1 MPTKEEAMAADRLDW
16 TNAGFADLDD
26 AQYRARA
33 TELAERLHDEVQ
45 KGGLP
50 FLSMDYLDALLPEL
64 RRLEPWLRG
73 FDHMLL
79 LGIGGS
85 ALGARALQK
94 TFAPGQDLPGHKGPW
109 LWIADNVDPAALDTY
124 LAWLPPEKTVV
135 VTVSKSGG
143 TIETVGQYFI
153 LRDWLRE
160 RLGKAW
166 TEHALLV
173 TDGTKGFLR
182 EEAVDK
188 GIRALPVPPNLG
200 GRYSVLSA
208 VGLVPALFLGLDCKA
223 LTEGAREVAAPLA
236 APDLNGEGLAAHP
249 AFELAVW
256 ANALMYAGFDEMI
269 FFTYIPPMACF
280 GDWFAQLWAES
291 LGKQGKGSQPI
302 PAVGVTD
309 QHSVNQMFLDGPRN
323 KACLF
328 LTSPAQPRGPRFP
341 DDLPEKFEYVR
352 GKDFGELIHA
362 EAMGTRMALSSSG
375 VPLVE
380 LRLARP
386 DQHAAGKLIALLGAA
401 TLLTGWLMNINP
413 VDQPA
418 VELGKRLAK
427 ARLGADGLEQEKAEL
442 GAFLNAQRNE
452 QEF

>member
-1 MPTKEEAMAADRLDW
+1 MTTDHLDW

-33 TELAERLHDEVQ
+33 GELADLLRSEVT
-45 KGGLP
+45 GGKLP
-50 FLSMDYLDALLPEL
+50 FLRMDFVPKLLPEL
-64 RRLEPWLRG
+64 DALTPWLRG
-73 FDHMLL
+73 FEHMLL

-94 TFAPGQDLPGHKGPW
+94 AFAPGQDQPGHTGPW
-109 LWIADNVDPAALDTY
+109 LWIADNVDAGWLETC
-124 LAWLPPEKTVV
+124 LEKLPPEKTVV

-143 TIETVGQYFI
+143 TIETVGQYF
-153 LRDWLRE
+153 LTRE
-160 RLGKAW
+160 WMREHLGDAW
-166 TEHALLV
+166 KEHMLLV
-173 TDGTKGFLR
+173 TDAEAGFLR
-182 EEAVDK
+182 GEARDQ
-188 GIRALPVPPNLG
+188 GIRSLPVPDNLG

-208 VGLVPALFLGLDCKA
+208 VGLVPAAFLGLDCRA
-223 LTEGAREVAAPLA
+223 LIEGAQEVAAPLA
-236 APDLNGEGLAAHP
+236 GQSLTSAALAAHP

-256 ANALMYAGFDEMI
+256 ARSLMDAGFAELI
-269 FFTYIPPMACF
+269 FFTYIPPLSRF

-323 KACLF
+323 KACIF
-328 LTSPAQPRGPRFP
+328 LTSPSQPRGPKFP
-341 DDLPEKFEYVR
+341 ADLPDKFSYVR

-362 EAMGTRMALSSSG
+362 EGLGTRMALHKSG

-380 LRLARP
+380 VQLARP
-386 DQHAAGKLIALLGAA
+386 NQRTAGKLIALLGAA
-401 TLLTGWLMNINP
+401 TLLTGWLMGINP

-427 ARLGADGLEQEKAEL
+427 ARLGAEGLSDEKADLETFL
-442 GAFLNAQRNE
+442 GATRNK
-452 QEF
+452 QTF

>member
-1 MPTKEEAMAADRLDW
+1 MTADLLDW
-16 TNAGFADLDD
+16 TNAGLADMDD

-33 TELAERLHDEVQ
+33 TELAQRLRDEVHTG
-45 KGGLP
+45 KLP
-50 FLSMDYLDALLPEL
+50 FLRMDYLSALLPEL
-64 RRLEPWLRG
+64 GRLEPWLRG

-94 TFAPGQDLPGHKGPW
+94 AFAPGQDRPGHQGPW
-109 LWIADNVDPAALDTY
+109 LWIADNVDPADLESY
-124 LAWLPPEKTVV
+124 LAWLPAEKTVV

-153 LRDWLRE
+153 LREWLRD

-166 TEHALLV
+166 KDHALLV
-173 TDGTKGFLR
+173 TDATRGFLR
-182 EEAVDK
+182 EEAANQ
-188 GIRALPVPPNLG
+188 GIRALPVPDNLG

-208 VGLVPALFLGLDCKA
+208 VGLVPALFLGMDCRA

-236 APDLNGEGLAAHP
+236 DMDLHGEALAAHP

-269 FFTYIPPMACF
+269 FFTYIPPMAWF

-291 LGKQGKGSQPI
+291 LGKRGKGSQPI

-341 DDLPEKFEYVR
+341 NELPDAFGYVR

-362 EAMGTRMALSSSG
+362 EGLGTRMALSASG

-380 LRLARP
+380 LRLSRP
-386 DQHAAGKLIALLGAA
+386 DQRAAGKLIALLGAA
-401 TLLTGWLMNINP
+401 TLLTGWLMDINP

-427 ARLGADGLEQEKAEL
+427 ARLGADGLEKEKAEL
-442 GAFLNAQRNE
+442 DAFLGAQRNE